1 MINPAQFNAVLSK
14 ANDSQLMAM
23 LKRPDKIPTQFVVAE
38 INKRQAMRRNAKAQQ
53 QTMAQRM
60 PVAAPPMPQASQQ
73 MAPMGRQQPQPQ
85 QQPQRMYEGGVPLPR
100 PTIGIRN
107 NNPLNLRPLSGDAF
121 FGTTGVNKGYSTF
134 SDAVAGLRAGAVN
147 MDSQVSLHGID
158 NIDDYIDKFAPEEDN
173 SPEANFNYKRHVAK
187 ALNVGIDD
195 KVDFTKPDVKKRLL
209 KAQVV
214 FENGSNPYPDEL
226 YDQAVAMSM
235 DKSNNPF
242 DVTRRKVSTVSSPTS
257 QPATST
263 RAPIYD
269 TIDDLVAK
277 NDRAS
282 LQALATDK
290 SVPSTY
296 GIDAQRYAQNALGRM
311 TASNNPYSPPVRS
324 SSGAGPSDAMFEK
337 YGDSIDN
344 MGFVAGK
351 PPLSPAQKANQDRA
365 SRISKM
371 VGAAVTDNMPRFGAG
386 PSDAMYQKYG
396 DSIDNMGTVPLPA
409 NRRFGA
415 GPSDA
420 MFEKYGDS
428 MDNMGFVTGGPR
440 PNNTT
445 SAPPDDGTRTTEDN
459 RSIGQ
464 QRRDSRHGTGPKN
477 TSIVDMITDFFTP
490 DKTANTSGRNR
501 GRGGNRNQV
510 DDTTLDNTTSAP
522 PDDGTRTGITS
533 LADAAGPLS
542 EGQSNVGF
550 DTLSGGVAAA
560 DTSKFISDQN
570 VADAVG
576 GAITKTGKNDGSGL
590 GALNIG
596 QIDLPYFDT
605 DLIKDMKEDNAKLLK
620 EYNEGTADLIKRRT
634 ELLEMMDSQRRTPQN
649 MLFSALIDFGLALA
663 SSPESNFMTA
673 LAQAGQQGISSFRNL
688 AKQDQEQLFA
698 RYKMAYDIASTEF
711 DHKMK
716 GRKLALDLNTSL
728 LNTADKIS
736 QMNLRG
742 AQAKYYESGGRRTD
756 KSNIDAATYRQVL
769 KSGMDRLADPMSAVD
784 FAVANGLMTA
794 ADRDDGAQVTP
805 QMMSVLRKL
814 VEQEALRQGQIA
826 AGRGITGADSQ
837 EKVLPGSSLIN

>member
-73 MAPMGRQQPQPQ
+73 MAPVGRQQPQPQ
-85 QQPQRMYEGGVPLPR
+85 QQPQRMFEGGVPLPR

-121 FGTTGVNKGYSTF
+121 FGTTGVNRGYSTF

-173 SPEANFNYKRHVAK
+173 TPEANFNYKRHVAK

-235 DKSNNPF
+235 DKKNNPF
-242 DVTRRKVSTVSSPTS
+242 DVTRRKVSTVNQTS
-257 QPATST
+257 RPATST

-296 GIDAQRYAQNALGRM
+296 GIDAQRYAQSALGRM
-311 TASNNPYSPPVRS
+311 TAARNTPPTIPTSRPFR
-324 SSGAGPSDAMFEK
+324 GPSDAMFEK
-337 YGDSIDN
+337 YGDSMDN

-351 PPLSPAQKANQDRA
+351 PPLSPAQMANQDRQ

-371 VGAAVTDNMPRFGAG
+371 VGAAVTNNIPRFGAG
-386 PSDAMYQKYG
+386 PSDAMF
-396 DSIDNMGTVPLPA
+396 A
-409 NRRFGA
+409 
-415 GPSDA
+415 
-420 MFEKYGDS
+420 KYGDS

-445 SAPPDDGTRTTEDN
+445 SSPPDDGTRTTEDN

-464 QRRDSRHGTGPKN
+464 QRRDARRGTGPRD
-477 TSIVDMITDFFTP
+477 TSLLDKITDFFTP
-490 DKTANTSGRNR
+490 DKTANTSGRNNP
-501 GRGGNRNQV
+501 NRNQV
-510 DDTTLDNTTSAP
+510 DDTTLDSTTSTP
-522 PDDGTRTGITS
+522 PDDGLRSGITS
-533 LADAAGPLS
+533 LADAKGPLS
-542 EGQSNVGF
+542 EGQSSVGF
-550 DTLSGGVAAA
+550 DTLSGGVVAA
-560 DTSKFISDQN
+560 DTGKFVNDKN
-570 VADAVG
+570 VANALS

-620 EYNEGTADLIKRRT
+620 EYNDGTADLIKRRT

-673 LAQAGQQGISSFRNL
+673 LAQAGQKGISSFRNL

-728 LNTADKIS
+728 LSTADKIS

-742 AQAKYYESGGRRTD
+742 AQAKYYESGGRRAN

-769 KSGMDRLADPMSAVD
+769 KSGMERLADPMSAVD
-784 FAVANGLMTA
+784 FAVANGLITA

-826 AGRGITGADSQ
+826 AGRGITGAGSQ
-837 EKVLPGSSLIN
+837 EEVLDPSPLIK

>member
-60 PVAAPPMPQASQQ
+60 PVAPPPMPQASQQ

-85 QQPQRMYEGGVPLPR
+85 QQPQRMFDGGVPLPR

-173 SPEANFNYKRHVAK
+173 TPEANFNYKRHVAK

-235 DKSNNPF
+235 DRKNNPF
-242 DVTRRKVSTVSSPTS
+242 DVTRRKVSTVNQTS

-296 GIDAQRYAQNALGRM
+296 GIDAQRYAQSALGRM
-311 TASNNPYSPPVRS
+311 TAARNTPPTIPTSQPFR
-324 SSGAGPSDAMFEK
+324 GPSDAMFEK
-337 YGDSIDN
+337 YGDSMDN

-351 PPLSPAQKANQDRA
+351 PPLSPADRANQDRA

-371 VGAAVTDNMPRFGAG
+371 IGAAVTNNT
-386 PSDAMYQKYG
+386 S
-396 DSIDNMGTVPLPA
+396 
-409 NRRFGA
+409 RFGA

-464 QRRDSRHGTGPKN
+464 QRRDARRGTGPRD
-477 TSIVDMITDFFTP
+477 TSLLDKITDFFTP
-490 DKTANTSGRNR
+490 DQTANTSGRNR
-501 GRGGNRNQV
+501 KRGGNRNQV
-510 DDTTLDNTTSAP
+510 DDTTLDNTTSTP
-522 PDDGTRTGITS
+522 PDDGTRVGITS
-533 LADAAGPLS
+533 LADATGPLS

-560 DTSKFISDQN
+560 DTSKFISDKN

-576 GAITKTGKNDGSGL
+576 GAITKTGKGDGSGL
-590 GALNIG
+590 GAVNIG

-605 DLIKDMKEDNAKLLK
+605 NLIEDMKEDNAKLLE
-620 EYNEGTADLIKRRT
+620 EYNKGTADLIKRRT
-634 ELLEMMDSQRRTPQN
+634 ELLDMMDSQRRTPQN

-769 KSGMDRLADPMSAVD
+769 SSGMDRLADPMSAVD

-805 QMMSVLRKL
+805 QMMAVLRKL

-826 AGRGITGADSQ
+826 AGRGITGAGSQ
-837 EKVLPGSSLIN
+837 EEVLDPSPLIK

>member
-1 MINPAQFNAVLSK
+1 
-14 ANDSQLMAM
+14 
-23 LKRPDKIPTQFVVAE
+23 
-38 INKRQAMRRNAKAQQ
+38 
-53 QTMAQRM
+53 
-60 PVAAPPMPQASQQ
+60 
-73 MAPMGRQQPQPQ
+73 
-85 QQPQRMYEGGVPLPR
+85 
-100 PTIGIRN
+100 
-107 NNPLNLRPLSGDAF
+107 
-121 FGTTGVNKGYSTF
+121 
-134 SDAVAGLRAGAVN
+134 
-147 MDSQVSLHGID
+147 
-158 NIDDYIDKFAPEEDN
+158 
-173 SPEANFNYKRHVAK
+173 
-187 ALNVGIDD
+187 
-195 KVDFTKPDVKKRLL
+195 
-209 KAQVV
+209 
-214 FENGSNPYPDEL
+214 
-226 YDQAVAMSM
+226 
-235 DKSNNPF
+235 
-242 DVTRRKVSTVSSPTS
+242 
-257 QPATST
+257 
-263 RAPIYD
+263 
-269 TIDDLVAK
+269 
-277 NDRAS
+277 
-282 LQALATDK
+282 
-290 SVPSTY
+290 
-296 GIDAQRYAQNALGRM
+296 
-311 TASNNPYSPPVRS
+311 
-324 SSGAGPSDAMFEK
+324 MF
-337 YGDSIDN
+337 
-344 MGFVAGK
+344 
-351 PPLSPAQKANQDRA
+351 QH
-365 SRISKM
+365 
-371 VGAAVTDNMPRFGAG
+371 
-386 PSDAMYQKYG
+386 
-396 DSIDNMGTVPLPA
+396 
-409 NRRFGA
+409 
-415 GPSDA
+415 
-420 MFEKYGDS
+420 S

-440 PNNTT
+440 PNNNT
-445 SAPPDDGTRTTEDN
+445 SPPDDGTRTTEDN

-464 QRRDSRHGTGPKN
+464 QRRDARHGGGPRD
-477 TSIVDMITDFFTP
+477 TSILDKITDFFTP

-501 GRGGNRNQV
+501 GRGGNQNQV

-533 LADAAGPLS
+533 LADTTGPLS

-560 DTSKFISDQN
+560 DTSKFISDKN

-605 DLIKDMKEDNAKLLK
+605 NLIEDMKEDNAKLLK

-742 AQAKYYESGGRRTD
+742 AQAKYYESGGRKTD

-769 KSGMDRLADPMSAVD
+769 KSGMEQLADPMSAVD

-805 QMMSVLRKL
+805 QMMAVLRKL

-837 EKVLPGSSLIN
+837 EKVLPEVALIN